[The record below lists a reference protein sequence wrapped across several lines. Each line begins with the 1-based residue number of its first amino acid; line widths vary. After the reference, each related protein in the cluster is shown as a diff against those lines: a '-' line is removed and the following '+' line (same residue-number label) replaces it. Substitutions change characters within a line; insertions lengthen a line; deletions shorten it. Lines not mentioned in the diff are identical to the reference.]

1 MKLEDLDLAEPEVL
15 LLLAVVA
22 DVDELPRVAVSVVAE
37 EDRLLLLE
45 LALELGARLVH
56 RLVALQEFCGGRAE
70 GEILVRSKSKLRIRP
85 RPSNPTYDEDGEV
98 LVRSGRYGDRHRLN
112 GDGVAEMHLP
122 PSLVRRPG
130 SEAAAVWVIVHG
142 QPGIVVP

>member
-15 LLLAVVA
+15 LLLSVVA

-56 RLVALQEFCGGRAE
+56 RLVALQEFCQEQRNVE
-70 GEILVRSKSKLRIRP
+70 STNKRKIKRIQP
-85 RPSNPTYDEDGEV
+85 MTKMVKCWYEP
-98 LVRSGRYGDRHRLN
+98 GDMVTAT
-112 GDGVAEMHLP
+112 D
-122 PSLVRRPG
+122 
-130 SEAAAVWVIVHG
+130 
-142 QPGIVVP
+142 